1 MHNGFFSGIKDAI
14 GGAVSGFL
22 TTGDPL
28 GAVIGGATT
37 LLGNAS
43 AKHEAQRNRDY
54 QTMMSNTSY
63 QRMMQDL
70 KLAGL
75 NPMLVVDKGN
85 GASTPQGSMAQ
96 LTNLGP
102 SMLSSSGARRMA
114 KLAEKSYDKDIE
126 LKNANIDNINS
137 QTNYNNAKALEAERN
152 TRYFEIREEAQR
164 IINAVNQSRI
174 LNDKEWRQW
183 LNADTD
189 YKREQI
195 ISEGI
200 KHSLFNAQKR
210 EILLRGTN
218 IAYINDMLKVQRQA
232 WKNSEGGM
240 NLDFGLTQANKGADF
255 IGKLFNILNG
265 GNQGYSIYNNIGGD
279 YNYIR

>member
-1 MHNGFFSGIKDAI
+1 MYNGFFSGIKNAI

-75 NPMLVVDKGN
+75 NPMLVIDKGN

-96 LTNLGP
+96 ISNLG
-102 SMLSSSGARRMA
+102 SSLLSSSGARRMA
-114 KLAEKSYDKDIE
+114 KLAEKSYNKDIE

-174 LNDKEWRQW
+174 LNDKEWREW